1 MPARQN
7 HKLEKLEK
15 IYSELHEEGPVTL
28 FVAPPIRFAYKRS
41 DYLFLL
47 YKDLLASPVYK
58 IDSVSTIG
66 HLKFVLWAVLGKKSI
81 LHYHWLEYTGFFA
94 GFNYFFKLSC
104 IWVYKKLGGKIVWSI
119 HNKLPLDCSHE
130 WIHFKTRKWLAQ
142 KADRLLIECE
152 SVLAEISTYFNV
164 HINKFR
170 VWPHPAYPPQLMPRA
185 AAVEAINHRYNVTI
199 KVQDRLFLMF
209 GHISPYKQIDK
220 VCEIFLKQPIQK
232 KLLIVGPVKNGQMKY
247 YKKIRKLSQQK
258 ENIVLIPQFIK
269 EECVP
274 EFMNA
279 TDYVL
284 FNYREILS
292 SGGVSLARSYD
303 KPIILPKTGCLRELD
318 DENLRFFGT
327 QEELKT
333 LIENL

>member
-1 MPARQN
+1 MPGRQN
-7 HKLEKLEK
+7 HKLEKLEDL
-15 IYSELHEEGPVTL
+15 YFDLTEGESFTL
-28 FVAPPIRFAYKRS
+28 FVSPQIRIAYKRS

-47 YKDLLASPVYK
+47 YKDLLSSAVFK

-66 HLKFVLWAVLGKKSI
+66 HLKFVLWALLGNKTI

-94 GFNYFFKLSC
+94 GFNYFFKLFC
-104 IWVYKKLGGKIVWSI
+104 IWLYKKLGGKVVWSI

-170 VWPHPAYPPQLMPRA
+170 VWPHPSYPPQLMPRA
-185 AAVEAINHRYNVTI
+185 AAVEAINHRYNVSI

-232 KLLIVGPVKNGQMKY
+232 KLMIVGPVKNGQMKH

-284 FNYREILS
+284 FNYRDVLS
-292 SGGVSLARSYD
+292 SGGVPLARSYD
-303 KPIILPKTGCLRELD
+303 KPIILPKKGCLKDLTG
-318 DENLRFFGT
+318 ENLRFFT
-327 QEELKT
+327 SQEELSV
-333 LIENL
+333 IIGNL